1 MQYSKANDDSHFTS
15 EVAVSAGDKAEADKL
30 AAMRVEH
37 HVSRVRDELLCEDY
51 NTGECAGAAKRGAC
65 KNDPGFMM
73 FHCPKSCD
81 FCGKDNLLCIDF
93 YLNKCKT
100 HPTI

>member
-1 MQYSKANDDSHFTS
+1 M
-15 EVAVSAGDKAEADKL
+15 SAGDKAAADKL

-51 NTGECAGAAKRGAC
+51 NTVECAGAAKRGAC

-81 FCGKDNLLCIDF
+81 FCGTDNLLCIDF
-93 YLNKCKT
+93 FLNKCNVYWTMYCDKL
-100 HPTI
+100 